1 MCCYLFWWY
10 GRVQGVE
17 APDRWKWTFS
27 HLPSRR
33 YHTRVSSLCCVCAC
47 PCLKSNSI
55 KFKKKI
61 QSNFL
66 PEAKRQR
73 KLLDAATHLSTNWV
87 RRTYAMQAASSPI
100 KWMWGLRISVLIDLQ
115 FLPRTGRRRKENILR
130 IWALNK
136 HKVLF
141 LVYGCRRR
149 ICGTRALPRDCQE
162 LPAQTM
168 SHAGRIFS

>member
-1 MCCYLFWWY
+1 MIRKSTRSWGSRSVKVNIQPFAITAVPHAGFFALLCV
-10 GRVQGVE
+10 R
-17 APDRWKWTFS
+17 
-27 HLPSRR
+27 LPLS
-33 YHTRVSSLCCVCAC
+33 
-47 PCLKSNSI
+47 KI
-55 KFKKKI
+55 KFNQILKKI

-66 PEAKRQR
+66 PEAKRQG

-115 FLPRTGRRRKENILR
+115 FLPRTGRRRKEKILR
-130 IWALNK
+130 IWAHNE

-149 ICGTRALPRDCQE
+149 ICGTQALPRDCQE